1 VDIVVD
7 FSVSLCSTANKSQ
20 YFRTAACISQFFRNS
35 QIFKKNL
42 LVAGG
47 GGNLCVHLVH
57 NLL

>member
-35 QIFKKNL
+35 QIFKKIL

-47 GGNLCVHLVH
+47 GGNLCVHFGA
-57 NLL
+57 